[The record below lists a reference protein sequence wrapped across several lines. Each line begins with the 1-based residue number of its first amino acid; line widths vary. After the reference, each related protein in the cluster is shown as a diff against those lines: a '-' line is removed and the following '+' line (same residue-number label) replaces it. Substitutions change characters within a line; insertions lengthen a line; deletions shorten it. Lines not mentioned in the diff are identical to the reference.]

1 MHPPLGAGV
10 VAANVLCG
18 LACGLAPI
26 AAHAQ
31 QQALTLDDIY
41 HPDRKADFEGA
52 PPTDLVWIDDAHYL
66 WPKKGTGDEGELLK
80 VEALTGRTV
89 PLFDVDRVE
98 KTLATLEGVT
108 PEDAKRAARR
118 RAQTFNGSRT
128 ALVLEIGGDLYF
140 YDLLGHRGR
149 RLTRTP
155 GREEEPAVSPDGTR
169 VAFVRD
175 HDLYVVDVTGGSE
188 RRLTMDGSPNVLNGK
203 LDWVYQE
210 EIYGRGKFRA
220 HWWSPD
226 SRRLAFL
233 RLDETAVPRYTVVD
247 EIPRHGSVETYPYP
261 KAGDPNPRVSVGVV
275 AIGGG
280 GIVWADTRAYGEE
293 ILVVDVGFAP
303 DSNAVVFQ
311 VQDRE
316 QTWLDLNRAD
326 LASGAT
332 RRLLRE
338 TTKAWVEP
346 LGAPRWL
353 PDGGFLWLSER
364 TGWKHLYRYA
374 GDGSVGRAVTAGD
387 WEIRD
392 LYGLDAKGGWA
403 YFSATERS
411 AIAPDI
417 YRVKIEGGGPQRLTQ
432 AGGSHAAV
440 FNPSF
445 SLYLDTRSD
454 LTTPPQVRLHRADG
468 TLARVVDDNPVPAL
482 ARYRLVRP
490 ERVQVPARDGFLM
503 EALLFKPP
511 GFDPRRKYP
520 VYQHT
525 YGGPH
530 APQVKDAW
538 GGTGYLFH
546 QLLAQR
552 GIVVWICDNRSAS
565 GKGAQS
571 VWPAY
576 KRMGELELQDVED
589 GLDWLVR
596 QGWVDTSRIG
606 INGWSYGGLMVA
618 YALTHSDRFAMG
630 IAGAPVTDWRNYD
643 TVYTERYM
651 LTPEHNPDGYR
662 RTSSL
667 LAAGRLR
674 GRLLLMHGGI
684 DDNVHV
690 QNTLQFAYELQK
702 AGKPFQLMMYPRS
715 RHGITDP
722 HQVAHLRATMLAFI
736 EETLLGGVRAT
747 ESETRQRPAPP
758 PAPATPR

>member
-1 MHPPLGAGV
+1 MSKRSPARLAS
-10 VAANVLCG
+10 AAFVTLLLPVL
-18 LACGLAPI
+18 AR
-26 AAHAQ
+26 AQ
-31 QQALTLDDIY
+31 QQALSLDDIY

-52 PPTDLVWIDDAHYL
+52 PPTDIVWIDDARYL
-66 WPKKGTGDEGELLK
+66 WPKKGEGDEGELLE

-89 PLFDVDRVE
+89 PLFDVARVE
-98 KTLATLEGVT
+98 KTLATLDGVT
-108 PEDAKRAARR
+108 PDDAKRAARR

-128 ALVLEIGGDLYF
+128 ALVLEIAGDLVH
-140 YDLLGHRGR
+140 YDLAGHRAR
-149 RLTRTP
+149 RLTRSA
-155 GREEEPAVSPDGTR
+155 GREEEPAVSPDGAR

-175 HDLYVVDVTGGSE
+175 HDLYVVDVAGGAE
-188 RRLTMDGSPNVLNGK
+188 RRLTTDGSANVLNGK

-247 EIPRHGSVETYPYP
+247 EIPRRASVETYPYP
-261 KAGDPNPRVSVGVV
+261 KAGDPNPKVSVGIV
-275 AIGGG
+275 AASGGG
-280 GIVWADTRAYGEE
+280 AVWADTRAYGDEF
-293 ILVVDVGFAP
+293 LVVDVGFTP
-303 DSNAVVFQ
+303 DSAEVVFQ
-311 VQDRE
+311 VQNRE
-316 QTWLDLNRAD
+316 QTWLDLNLAEA
-326 LASGAT
+326 ASGT
-332 RRLLRE
+332 RRRILRE

-346 LGAPRWL
+346 LGTPRWL

-364 TGWKHLYRYA
+364 TGWKHLYRY
-374 GDGSVGRAVTAGD
+374 GRDGGGGRAVTAGQ
-387 WEIRD
+387 WEVRD
-392 LYGLDAKGGWA
+392 LYGVDAKTGWV

-411 AIAPDI
+411 PIGPDV
-417 YRVKIEGGGPQRLTQ
+417 YRVKIDGGPPQRLSQ
-432 AGGSHAAV
+432 APGTHAAV

-445 SLYLDTRSD
+445 SLYVDTRSD

-468 TLARVVDDNPVPAL
+468 TQARVIDDNPLPAL

-490 ERVQVPARDGFLM
+490 ERVQVPTRDGFLM

-511 GFDPRRKYP
+511 DFDPRRKYP

-538 GGTGYLFH
+538 GGTGYMFH
-546 QLLAQR
+546 QLLAQH

-571 VWPAY
+571 AWPAY

-589 GLDWLVR
+589 GLDWLSR

-618 YALTHSDRFAMG
+618 YALTHSQRFAMG

-643 TVYTERYM
+643 TIYTERFM
-651 LTPEHNPDGYR
+651 LTPEHNPEGYR
-662 RTSSL
+662 RTSSV
-667 LAAGRLR
+667 LAADRLH

-690 QNTLQFAYELQK
+690 QNSMQFAYALQK
-702 AGKPFQLMMYPRS
+702 AGKPFQFMMYPRS
-715 RHGITDP
+715 RHGVTDP
-722 HQVAHLRATMLAFI
+722 HQVAHLRATMFAFI
-736 EETLLGGVRAT
+736 EETLLGGIRAT
-747 ESETRQRPAPP
+747 EHETRPLPARP
-758 PAPATPR
+758 PAPAGPR

>member
-1 MHPPLGAGV
+1 MSKRFPAGPISVVLAVLLLPPLAR
-10 VAANVLCG
+10 
-18 LACGLAPI
+18 
-26 AAHAQ
+26 AQ
-31 QQALTLDDIY
+31 RQTLTLDDIY
-41 HPDRKADFEGA
+41 HPDRKVDFEGE
-52 PPTDLVWIDDAHYL
+52 PPTDIVWIDDVHYL
-66 WPKKGTGDEGELLK
+66 WPKKGAGDEGELLK
-80 VEALTGRTV
+80 VHALTGRTV
-89 PLFDVDRVE
+89 PLFDVARVE
-98 KTLATLEGVT
+98 KALAALEGVT

-118 RAQTFNGSRT
+118 RSQTFNGSRT
-128 ALVLEIGGDLYF
+128 ALVLEVGGDLYH
-140 YDLLGHRGR
+140 YDLVGHRVR

-155 GREEEPAVSPDGTR
+155 GLEEEPAVSPDGSR
-169 VAFVRD
+169 VAFVRG
-175 HDLYVVDVTGGSE
+175 HDLFVVDVAGSGE
-188 RRLTMDGSPNVLNGK
+188 RRLTTDGSDNVLNGK

-233 RLDETAVPRYTVVD
+233 RLDQTAVPRYTVVD
-247 EIPRHGSVETYPYP
+247 EIPRHASVETYPYP
-261 KAGDPNPRVSVGVV
+261 KAGDPNPKVSVGMVSV
-275 AIGGG
+275 SDGRP
-280 GIVWADTRAYGEE
+280 VWVDTRTYGEE
-293 ILVVDVGFAP
+293 ILVVDVGFTP
-303 DSNAVVFQ
+303 DSAEVVFQ

-316 QTWLDLNRAD
+316 QTWLDLNVAD
-326 LASGAT
+326 PATGAV
-332 RRLLRE
+332 RRILRE
-338 TTKAWVEP
+338 TTPAWVDP

-364 TGWKHLYRYA
+364 TGWKHLYRYTRA
-374 GDGSVGRAVTAGD
+374 GGGGRAVTAGE
-387 WEIRD
+387 WEIRN
-392 LYGLDAKGGWA
+392 LHGFDAKGGWA

-411 AIAPDI
+411 PIAPDV
-417 YRVKIEGGGPQRLTQ
+417 YRVTLDGGAIERLSQ
-432 AGGSHAAV
+432 APGSHAAV

-445 SLYLDTRSD
+445 SLYVDTRSD
-454 LTTPPQVRLHRADG
+454 LTTPPQVRLHRAEG
-468 TLARVVDDNPVPAL
+468 TLVRVIDDNPVPAL

-490 ERVQVPARDGFLM
+490 ERVQVPTRDGFPM

-511 GFDPRRKYP
+511 DFDPSRKYP

-538 GGTGYLFH
+538 GGAAYMFH

-571 VWPAY
+571 AWPAY
-576 KRMGELELQDVED
+576 KRLGELELQDVED
-589 GLDWLVR
+589 GLDWLSN
-596 QGWVDTSRIG
+596 QGWVDTTRIG

-630 IAGAPVTDWRNYD
+630 IAGAPVTDWHNYD

-662 RTSSL
+662 RTSSVR
-667 LAAGRLR
+667 AADRLR

-690 QNTLQFAYELQK
+690 QNSVQFAYELQK
-702 AGKPFQLMMYPRS
+702 AGKPFQYMVYPKS
-715 RHGITDP
+715 RHGVSDP

-736 EETLLGGVRAT
+736 EETLLGTVRAT
-747 ESETRQRPAPP
+747 ESGTRRLPESPP
-758 PAPATPR
+758 VPGGPR